1 MPDTH
6 ITPKQ
11 NELALKPRLLD
22 QVRDSLR
29 RRRYSLRTEKA
40 YIHWIKRFIHFHDR
54 RHPREMGPLEVT
66 AFLNHL
72 ANQGRV
78 DPEPGPVRAVVP
90 LRTGPRLGVAVARFS
105 GASQAPGTAA
115 HRAHGRGGARRPGAD
130 GWHQASDGLSAV
142 WGGLRL
148 MECLSLRVKDVG
160 FERGQLIIR
169 NGKGARDRVSML
181 PAALAA
187 PLRAHI
193 ERVQVLHE
201 ADLRMGFGRVALPF
215 ALERK
220 YPNAGLTWGWQFVF
234 PSKSICTSPHTG
246 QQVRH
251 HSHPKTL
258 QRAVTQAARAARLA
272 QPVSCH
278 TFRHAFATHL
288 LESGTDIRT
297 LQTLLGHKD
306 VSTTMIYTHVMKQP
320 GIGVRSPLDR

>member
-1 MPDTH
+1 M
-6 ITPKQ
+6 Q
-11 NELALKPRLLD
+11 
-22 QVRDSLR
+22 
-29 RRRYSLRTEKA
+29 
-40 YIHWIKRFIHFHDR
+40 
-54 RHPREMGPLEVT
+54 
-66 AFLNHL
+66 
-72 ANQGRV
+72 AN
-78 DPEPGPVRAVVP
+78 
-90 LRTGPRLGVAVARFS
+90 
-105 GASQAPGTAA
+105 
-115 HRAHGRGGARRPGAD
+115 
-130 GWHQASDGLSAV
+130 
-142 WGGLRL
+142 
-148 MECLSLRVKDVG
+148 
-160 FERGQLIIR
+160 
-169 NGKGARDRVSML
+169 
-181 PAALAA
+181 
-187 PLRAHI
+187 I
-193 ERVQVLHE
+193 ERVQVLHD